1 MQGFGLS
8 TEQTRS
14 GANFTP
20 DKHGGYRP
28 IVHSAHIIKRQAM
41 RANRLAR
48 VTAINFG
55 GFRSSD
61 SGASRV
67 WAYRI
72 CLSKAVA
79 PTINV
84 RSTVAGLCEH
94 HNFVGRQLNDP

>member
-41 RANRLAR
+41 RANCLAR
-48 VTAINFG
+48 AAAINFG
-55 GFRSSD
+55 GFRSS
-61 SGASRV
+61 SGASIV

-84 RSTVAGLCEH
+84 RSTESPA
-94 HNFVGRQLNDP
+94 FVSAVILSAAS